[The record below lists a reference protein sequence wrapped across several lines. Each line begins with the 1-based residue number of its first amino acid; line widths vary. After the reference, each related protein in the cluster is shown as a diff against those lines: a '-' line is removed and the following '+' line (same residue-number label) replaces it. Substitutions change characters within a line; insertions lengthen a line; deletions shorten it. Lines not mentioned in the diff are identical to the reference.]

1 MLKINTHYDFP
12 WFRRSRLL
20 FLLFLAFFAISP
32 IADAY
37 TDSLCS
43 SPVLFSELNDADSPV
58 SINDLKLNDALNSL
72 HASNSTARQNHDD
85 RALSLRSL
93 ANNGRACEV
102 TKTEESLFT
111 LKSSQCCPPLS
122 SDPSPPAA

>member
-1 MLKINTHYDFP
+1 MLNINTHYDVL

-43 SPVLFSELNDADSPV
+43 SPVLFNELNDADSPV
-58 SINDLKLNDALNSL
+58 SINDLKLNDALDSL
-72 HASNSTARQNHDD
+72 HAFNSTAKQNPDD
-85 RALSLRSL
+85 LALSLHAL
-93 ANNGRACEV
+93 AKDGPACQI
-102 TKTEESLFT
+102 TRTESSVFAV
-111 LKSSQCCPPLS
+111 KSSQCCPPLS
-122 SDPSPPAA
+122 SDPSPPVV